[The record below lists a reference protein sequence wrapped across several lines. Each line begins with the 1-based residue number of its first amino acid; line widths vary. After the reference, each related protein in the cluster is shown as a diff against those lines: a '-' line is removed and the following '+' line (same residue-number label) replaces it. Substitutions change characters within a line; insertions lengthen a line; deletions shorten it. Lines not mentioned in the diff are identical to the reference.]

1 VDNMNSQKR
10 SSRVLAMTD
19 SGRVEMTSQ
28 EPSPASRADL
38 DGGEYL
44 DHSFDLVALVRAS
57 RERAQRKIDEFGNA
71 AEYEIRQISG
81 KRTDLIYAELPEPG
95 QASARREHQG
105 SREAAGEKVPAQK
118 RRRKEED
125 QSSFE
130 FDSSQL
136 KREEPDPDRPS
147 LRPAPA
153 APEPRIRKA

>member
-1 VDNMNSQKR
+1 
-10 SSRVLAMTD
+10 MTD
-19 SGRVEMTSQ
+19 SGKVEMTSQ

-44 DHSFDLVALVRAS
+44 DRSFDLVGLVRAS

-81 KRTDLIYAELPEPG
+81 KRTDLTYAELPEQG

-105 SREAAGEKVPAQK
+105 SGEAASEKVRAQK
-118 RRRKEED
+118 RRRKERD
-125 QSSFE
+125 QPSFE
-130 FDSSQL
+130 FDSSQM
-136 KREEPDPDRPS
+136 KREPDPDRPS

-153 APEPRIRKA
+153 APEPKIRKA